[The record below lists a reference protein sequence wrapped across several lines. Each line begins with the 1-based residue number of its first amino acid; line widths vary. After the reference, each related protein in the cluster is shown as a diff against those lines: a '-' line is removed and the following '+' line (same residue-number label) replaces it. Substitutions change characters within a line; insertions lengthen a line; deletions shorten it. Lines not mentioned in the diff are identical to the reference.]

1 MQENGDQ
8 KLMFWRRTLREYRES
23 GLSRRAFSEQRQ
35 LSKSTVD
42 YWFGKIRMLE
52 KHNGLVEVRGPV
64 GNPGFSVSSL
74 QVVVGS
80 YRVEV
85 GSGFD
90 AELFTE
96 VVRVLEKLKR

>member
-1 MQENGDQ
+1 MQENGE
-8 KLMFWRRTLREYRES
+8 KKMMFWQRTLREYQES
-23 GLSRRAFSEQRQ
+23 GLSRGAFSEQRQ

-64 GNPGFSVSSL
+64 GNPGISVSSL

-80 YRVEV
+80 LY
-85 GSGFD
+85 G
-90 AELFTE
+90 
-96 VVRVLEKLKR
+96 